1 MIYLDKNTDPLGKS
15 AAKYIRNSLLFLS
28 LKTTYPRADL
38 PSVTSFYSST
48 NARSWSVHTRLV
60 LRSFIVI
67 GKRPGWLEYIIE

>member
-15 AAKYIRNSLLFLS
+15 AAKYIRNSLS